1 MSGESP
7 TNKEKERISKPAHA
21 ACTQVL
27 AMLLGHETLQSP
39 SLSTAARSALL
50 DGTYA
55 NIDAVEPADLKAK
68 LTRKTMGLDVVQK
81 LLGSKPSRCRFKT
94 CERFSKDVRLVFQN
108 ILLYQ
113 SYLKDHAP
121 KVYDPTLFETSQ
133 RLLQGFEMMYAGEL
147 ARHVTTLAAQPSP
160 SVSPE
165 PSPAAPSS
173 HKPPSTTLSHR
184 PSSSSSLSDD
194 DKVKCHGIVQR
205 IMKYKEMGV
214 AMAAP
219 FFNPVDVG
227 MYVDYKVKIPHR
239 MHLYGVQQKL
249 STGAYASAA
258 AFVQD
263 MRLIFANC
271 LVYNSEVILS
281 AKIRE
286 HAVKLMHVLE
296 QLVEQASFDQ
306 TPNATA
312 TSTSSSSSSSS
323 RREFADKDK
332 CLQML
337 ETLRQHKMRGA
348 MGKDIHTA
356 YPFLHAVDITRY
368 PDYAKIVSE
377 PMDFNKIDVRK
388 RKLKSNRYTS
398 LSEFSADVHLI
409 FSNCLKYNSDP
420 VEGADIR
427 TMATTLR
434 DCFIQ
439 LYQNL

>member
-133 RLLQGFEMMYAGEL
+133 L
-147 ARHVTTLAAQPSP
+147 
-160 SVSPE
+160 SPE
-165 PSPAAPSS
+165 PSSAAPSS
-173 HKPPSTTLSHR
+173 HKPPSSTPTLSHR
-184 PSSSSSLSDD
+184 PSSSSSLSDE
-194 DKVKCHGIVQR
+194 DKAKCHGIVQR

-219 FFNPVDVG
+219 FFNPVDV
-227 MYVDYKVKIPHR
+227 
-239 MHLYGVQQKL
+239 
-249 STGAYASAA
+249 S
-258 AFVQD
+258 
-263 MRLIFANC
+263 
-271 LVYNSEVILS
+271 
-281 AKIRE
+281 
-286 HAVKLMHVLE
+286 
-296 QLVEQASFDQ
+296 
-306 TPNATA
+306 
-312 TSTSSSSSSSS
+312 
-323 RREFADKDK
+323 
-332 CLQML
+332 
-337 ETLRQHKMRGA
+337 
-348 MGKDIHTA
+348 
-356 YPFLHAVDITRY
+356 
-368 PDYAKIVSE
+368 
-377 PMDFNKIDVRK
+377 
-388 RKLKSNRYTS
+388 
-398 LSEFSADVHLI
+398 
-409 FSNCLKYNSDP
+409 
-420 VEGADIR
+420 
-427 TMATTLR
+427 
-434 DCFIQ
+434 
-439 LYQNL
+439 

>member
-147 ARHVTTLAAQPSP
+147 ARHVTALAAQPSP
-160 SVSPE
+160 SVSPV

-173 HKPPSTTLSHR
+173 HKPPSSTPTLSHR

-194 DKVKCHGIVQR
+194 DKAKCHGIVQR

-219 FFNPVDVG
+219 FFNPVDVS

-306 TPNATA
+306 TPNATWTGLA
-312 TSTSSSSSSSS
+312 HTD
-323 RREFADKDK
+323 RWK
-332 CLQML
+332 CHQVLQDVL
-337 ETLRQHKMRGA
+337 AHRSPGGIETAQWFKH
-348 MGKDIHTA
+348 
-356 YPFLHAVDITRY
+356 P
-368 PDYAKIVSE
+368 IVVQ
-377 PMDFNKIDVRK
+377 I
-388 RKLKSNRYTS
+388 SNTGHSCVYICG
-398 LSEFSADVHLI
+398 F
-409 FSNCLKYNSDP
+409 P
-420 VEGADIR
+420 
-427 TMATTLR
+427 
-434 DCFIQ
+434 
-439 LYQNL
+439 

>member
-1 MSGESP
+1 
-7 TNKEKERISKPAHA
+7 
-21 ACTQVL
+21 
-27 AMLLGHETLQSP
+27 
-39 SLSTAARSALL
+39 
-50 DGTYA
+50 
-55 NIDAVEPADLKAK
+55 
-68 LTRKTMGLDVVQK
+68 RKTMGLDVVQK

-133 RLLQGFEMMYAGEL
+133 L
-147 ARHVTTLAAQPSP
+147 
-160 SVSPE
+160 SPE
-165 PSPAAPSS
+165 PSSAAPSS
-173 HKPPSTTLSHR
+173 HKPPSSTPTLSHR
-184 PSSSSSLSDD
+184 PSSSSSLSDE
-194 DKVKCHGIVQR
+194 DKAKCHGIVQR

-219 FFNPVDVG
+219 FFNPVDVS

-312 TSTSSSSSSSS
+312 TSTSSSSS

-368 PDYAKIVSE
+368 PDYAKIVPE

-388 RKLKSNRYTS
+388 WSIYIMPLHDVIQFERF
-398 LSEFSADVHLI
+398 SERLF
-409 FSNCLKYNSDP
+409 
-420 VEGADIR
+420 
-427 TMATTLR
+427 
-434 DCFIQ
+434 Q
-439 LYQNL
+439 W